1 MGIVLLMVAFG
12 MTSCNDF
19 LDITPTGKVIA
30 KTGKEYRAML
40 TYEYKNFPEDRGLAT
55 LRSDEITLNSG
66 DINSNNY
73 DSYFDIWTW
82 NDLSPQSTTATF
94 GWRRYYHAIYIANY
108 ILENKAN
115 ITEATTDE
123 INQLVGEAYM
133 MRAYCHF
140 LLVNLYAEPYTY
152 CTPATTRGIPL
163 SLKADVN
170 TVLSCS
176 SVEQVYQQ
184 VIDDI
189 KEAKNYLN
197 VEKWDEGYNYRFNKI
212 SADALLARVYLY
224 KGDWQD
230 ALTEAKEVIEK
241 HGDLEDLTASKA
253 LSPVNY
259 KSVENIVALE
269 QVMTSS
275 YVGIGYVNKDLINKY
290 RTGDKRNSL
299 YYKAKTASWYTLT
312 KFGGNNSIDSYHRCS
327 FRSAEAYLIA
337 AEAATELAADNAT
350 AADEN
355 LTEAR
360 TYLKTLMAKR
370 YTTARYNVYAAE
382 LDNMNKE
389 QLLQAIYDERE
400 RELAFEGHR
409 WFDLRRTT
417 QPALSRSY
425 KNQTYDLEEKDSRY
439 TLRFPTEAIEA
450 NPDIEKWE
458 NQ

>member
-1 MGIVLLMVAFG
+1 MKAKYLMGIVLLMVAFG

-212 SADALLARVYLY
+212 SANALLARVYLY
-224 KGDWQD
+224 KGDWQN

-241 HGDLEDLTASKA
+241 HGELEDLNTSKV
-253 LSPVNY
+253 LPNYY
-259 KSVENIVALE
+259 KSKENIVALE
-269 QVMTSS
+269 QVTAN
-275 YVGIGYVNKDLINKY
+275 YVKVGRPNTALIRKYSLAQDL
-290 RTGDKRNSL
+290 RRSL
-299 YYKAKTASWYTLT
+299 YYHGDSPTRYSLI
-312 KFGGNNSIDSYHRCS
+312 KFGEGSVDGFRCS

-337 AEAATELAADNAT
+337 AEAAAEDN
-350 AADEN
+350 N
-355 LTEAR
+355 LTDAA
-360 TYLKTLMAKR
+360 TYLKALAKKR
-370 YTTARYNVYAAE
+370 YTPDAYSEYATDIDEMDKAH
-382 LDNMNKE
+382 
-389 QLLQAIYDERE
+389 LLQTIYDERE
-400 RELAFEGHR
+400 KELAFEGHR

-417 QPALSRSY
+417 QPKLE
-425 KNQTYDLEEKDSRY
+425 KTYGENTYTLQQDDSRY
-439 TLRFPTEAIEA
+439 TLNFPTEAIEA
-450 NPDIEKWE
+450 NPGIEKWE